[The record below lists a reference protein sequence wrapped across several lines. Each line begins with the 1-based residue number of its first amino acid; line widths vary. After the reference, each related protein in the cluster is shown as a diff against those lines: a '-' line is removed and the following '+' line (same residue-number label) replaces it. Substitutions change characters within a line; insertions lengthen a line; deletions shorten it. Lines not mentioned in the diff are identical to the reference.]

1 MKTTQ
6 TLPLAMMLSGVIA
19 GEEFPSMPGMK
30 GEGMSAP
37 AKSPPSTAM
46 GGMGGGMGANCPP
59 AVPVTVTEPVY
70 ITVTECPVAP
80 PPGGPTP
87 PPPAGGESPPPPSG
101 GESPPPPSGGESPPP
116 PSGGESSPPAPEET
130 APSTTPEE
138 PIVPPPPSEPSET
151 PVGPPAVPV
160 AAGNKATWSLG
171 ALVMAGAV
179 ALAL

>member
-1 MKTTQ
+1 MKTIQ
-6 TLPLAMMLSGVIA
+6 TLPVAMMLSGVIA

-37 AKSPPSTAM
+37 AKPPPSTAMGGMGGGM

-80 PPGGPTP
+80 PTGGPAP
-87 PPPAGGESPPPPSG
+87 PPPAGGESPPPPAG
-101 GESPPPPSGGESPPP
+101 GESPPPPAGGESPPP
-116 PSGGESSPPAPEET
+116 SEET
-130 APSTTPEE
+130 APPTKPEE
-138 PIVPPPPSEPSET
+138 PVVPPPPSGPSET
-151 PVGPPAVPV
+151 PAGPPAVPV

>member
-1 MKTTQ
+1 MKTIQ
-6 TLPLAMMLSGVIA
+6 TLPVAMMLSGVIA

-37 AKSPPSTAM
+37 TKPPPSTAM
-46 GGMGGGMGANCPP
+46 GGMGSGMGANCPP

-80 PPGGPTP
+80 PTGGPTPPTAGGESSPPPAGGESP
-87 PPPAGGESPPPPSG
+87 PPPAGGESPPPPAG
-101 GESPPPPSGGESPPP
+101 GESPPPP
-116 PSGGESSPPAPEET
+116 EET
-130 APSTTPEE
+130 APPTTPEE
-138 PIVPPPPSEPSET
+138 PIVPPPSGPSET

>member
-1 MKTTQ
+1 MKTIQ
-6 TLPLAMMLSGVIA
+6 TLPVAMMLSGVMA
-19 GEEFPSMPGMK
+19 GEEFPSVPGMK

-37 AKSPPSTAM
+37 AKPPPTTAM
-46 GGMGGGMGANCPP
+46 GGVSGGMGANCPP

-70 ITVTECPVAP
+70 ITVTGVTECPVAP
-80 PPGGPTP
+80 PPPTGGESP
-87 PPPAGGESPPPPSG
+87 PPPAGGESPPPPLAG
-101 GESPPPPSGGESPPP
+101 GESPPPPA
-116 PSGGESSPPAPEET
+116 GGESSPPAPEET
-130 APSTTPEE
+130 APRTTPEE